1 MDIIFYFIS
10 ASMLF
15 QNVLFVISF
24 FTFWAC
30 LIVFIYN
37 LQNGI
42 KGKWPARHIVGTII
56 SGFFMVACAIFVFV
70 YICEFIW
77 YLLTRAPL
85 VPADSSSSL
94 ESQIVALLPLL

>member
-24 FTFWAC
+24 FGFWAC

-42 KGKWPARHIVGTII
+42 KGKWPAKHIVGTIV

-70 YICEFIW
+70 YICEFIFF
-77 YLLTRAPL
+77 LFTRTPGI
-85 VPADSSSSL
+85 PAGSSSSL
-94 ESQIVALLPLL
+94 ESQIVTLLPLL